1 MMLSEIGSRD
11 ECVADVTEQLPHVPG
26 SILTYCF
33 SRKRRLDFQVGKG
46 CFIINDTELFG
57 LHVLLVLSKSVLT
70 GIKILLFWPFC
81 FPSLTG
87 SS

>member
-33 SRKRRLDFQVGKG
+33 SQKRRLDFQVGKG
-46 CFIINDTELFG
+46 CFIINDTKLFG
-57 LHVLLVLSKSVLT
+57 LLVLSKSVLT

-87 SS
+87 SF